1 MRVVSVAEVALVL
14 VGAVCSVVDS
24 VDADVVVGVLED
36 VPAVPVVVETGVPVG
51 VVMVD
56 AAVTGR

>member
-1 MRVVSVAEVALVL
+1 MGVVSVAEVALVL

-24 VDADVVVGVLED
+24 VDADVVVGVLGD